1 MTTAPPLSAISIII
15 SFRSA
20 NYSSGFIVGTPP
32 PPPPPP
38 PPPTLPPPLTWVGG
52 GGGGG
57 GGRGGCTFQ
66 KLSHL
71 GGSKI
76 FARKGE

>member
-38 PPPTLPPPLTWVGG
+38 PTLPPPLLKCVC

>member
-32 PPPPPP
+32 PPPP
-38 PPPTLPPPLTWVGG
+38 TLPPPLLKCVC